1 MAFVIVW
8 CRRKIEDYYLKWSI
22 ITFVAFMASR
32 VVSSA
37 IIVIIFVSKILKYES
52 LYELK
57 FSIFSFAVPYYCL
70 LMVNVSLLF
79 SALKFYHEVKGLL
92 FPSFQAKENCL
103 MSMSATKCRF
113 FVIQASI
120 FVILLT

>member
-1 MAFVIVW
+1 MIVW

-22 ITFVAFMASR
+22 ITFVTFMASR
-32 VVSSA
+32 IVSSA
-37 IIVIIFVSKILKYES
+37 IIIIIYISKKLEDES

-79 SALKFYHEVKGLL
+79 SALKFYHEVKSLL

-103 MSMSATKCRF
+103 MSMCATKCRF

-120 FVILLT
+120 LAILLT